1 MLRRGLDGL
10 RGSIHYIYVGEFPT
24 RLPGWE
30 QTRHFCG
37 PMTPTDLKAE
47 SRRLTQFLLADIIA
61 ISADAIICIDAEQ
74 RITLFNDGAERI
86 FGWTA
91 EEAIGQPLDILLPD
105 RVRDAHRAHVE
116 RFRAS
121 PDRARR
127 MGQRQEISGLRKNG
141 EEFPAEA
148 AIAKVMMGDSVV
160 YSVVLRD
167 ITEQVELHKRLQRAV
182 LARDETVGVV
192 AHDLRNPVSAVKM
205 LSQALLNRAESLQ
218 PDDTEQLSLIREA
231 ALQMDRLIQ
240 DLLDITRVESGRLMI
255 DAQPVTTIALLEGAL
270 RTLRPLVEGAGLTLL
285 TDFASTLPR
294 VNADPERIGQVLS
307 NLVGNAIKFGA
318 DGGQIMVA
326 ASSSETE
333 VTVLVRDQGR
343 GISAEHLPHIFD
355 RFWQA
360 SQSNIRTR
368 GAGLGLPIAQ
378 GIIRAHGGQMRAES
392 TPGKGTTVSFTLPV
406 VAAG

>member
-1 MLRRGLDGL
+1 
-10 RGSIHYIYVGEFPT
+10 
-24 RLPGWE
+24 
-30 QTRHFCG
+30 
-37 PMTPTDLKAE
+37 MTPPTDLKAE

-91 EEAIGQPLDILLPD
+91 EEAIGQMLDILLPE
-105 RVRDAHRAHVE
+105 RVRDGHRGHID
-116 RFRAS
+116 RFRQS

-127 MGQRQEISGLRKNG
+127 MGQRQEISGLRKSG

-148 AIAKVMMGDSVV
+148 AIAKVTMGDSVV

-182 LARDETVGVV
+182 FARDETVGVV

-205 LSQALLNRAESLQ
+205 LSQALLNRAEWLR
-218 PDDTEQLSLIREA
+218 PDDTEQLTLIREA

-270 RTLRPLVEGAGLTLL
+270 RTLRPLAEAAGLKLV
-285 TDFASTLPR
+285 TDFPSTLPE

-307 NLVGNAIKFGA
+307 NLVGNAIKFGSQA
-318 DGGQIMVA
+318 GEITVA
-326 ASSSETE
+326 ASASANE
-333 VTVLVRDQGR
+333 VTVSVRDRGR
-343 GISAEHLPHIFD
+343 GISPEQLPHVFD

-378 GIIRAHGGQMRAES
+378 GIIRAHGGEIRVES
-392 TPGKGTTVSFTLPV
+392 TVGKGTTVYFSLPV
-406 VAAG
+406 APAQ